1 MYTVEQ
7 LSMALGEKENEVI
20 VAKRKQAGS
29 VKVQSASI
37 APIYLVIV
45 MM

>member
-29 VKVQSASI
+29 VKV
-37 APIYLVIV
+37 
-45 MM
+45 